1 MKTKEMYTPKEAG
14 QKLGVTVKTI
24 HRWDAAGKLKVI
36 RTAGNQKRIPCSEI
50 KRLSGEESKEGI
62 SCAIYA
68 RVSSQKQSK
77 DGNLTRQKERLIEA
91 AKEKGY
97 EIGSVIGEQAS
108 GLNEKRKGLKKLF
121 GLAGK
126 GKINVVLIEFKDRLA
141 RFGFAYIEKAFEL
154 IGVKV
159 EALEELPAKEPG
171 EEMVQDLCAIITVFS
186 ARMYGSRAK
195 LFKEKIVHAMKE
207 CNDGRS
213 KENN

>member
-1 MKTKEMYTPKEAG
+1 M
-14 QKLGVTVKTI
+14 
-24 HRWDAAGKLKVI
+24 
-36 RTAGNQKRIPCSEI
+36 
-50 KRLSGEESKEGI
+50 
-62 SCAIYA
+62 
-68 RVSSQKQSK
+68 
-77 DGNLTRQKERLIEA
+77 
-91 AKEKGY
+91 
-97 EIGSVIGEQAS
+97 
-108 GLNEKRKGLKKLF
+108 
-121 GLAGK
+121 
-126 GKINVVLIEFKDRLA
+126 LIEFKDRLA